1 MNIKDKLD
9 KVIKYIGEHIDDE
22 LSVQQLS
29 NVAHLSPYHFH
40 RLFSAHM
47 GLSLYQYIKWLRLK
61 RAAHQLVVER
71 DKTILTIAMD
81 CGFES
86 HEAFS
91 RAFKHYCG
99 LSPQALRECMDLS
112 SFRYPKYQ
120 MKFNE
125 VSMNVE
131 IMNKPKIRL
140 AAVEHR
146 GCPETMIKSLNQLI
160 DWAKAQPIDLKPKK
174 GEAFGIGYDDPEQT
188 KPEDFRFDL
197 CLKVPSNYTLSG
209 EVKEKFLPEGRY
221 AVAIHH
227 GSHANLGDT
236 VYAMY
241 RDWLP
246 ESGEEP
252 GDLPIIF
259 GYQNFDYEVPE
270 SELVTECLL
279 LLK

>member
-1 MNIKDKLD
+1 MNIKDRLN
-9 KVIKYIGEHIDDE
+9 KVITYIGEHIDDD
-22 LSVQQLS
+22 LSVQKLS
-29 NVAHLSPYHFH
+29 DIALLSPFHFH
-40 RLFSAHM
+40 RLFSANM

-61 RAAHQLVVER
+61 RAAHQLVIQR

-81 CGFES
+81 SGFES

-91 RAFKHYCG
+91 RAFKQYCG
-99 LSPQALRECMDLS
+99 ISPQKLRESMDVS
-112 SFRYPKYQ
+112 SFRYPKYNINV
-120 MKFNE
+120 NE

-131 IMNKPKIRL
+131 IVKRPKIRL

-146 GCPETMIKSLNQLI
+146 GCPNTMAKSLNKLI
-160 DWAKAQPIDLKPKK
+160 DWVKAQPIDLKPKK
-174 GEAFGIGYDDPEQT
+174 DYAFGIGYDDPEQT

-197 CLKVPSNYTLSG
+197 CVRVPDNYALSG
-209 EVKEKFLPEGRY
+209 DIKEKFLPEGRY
-221 AVAIHH
+221 AVAMHY
-227 GSHANLGDT
+227 GSHSNFGET
-236 VYAMY
+236 IYGMY

-252 GDLPIIF
+252 GDIPIIF
-259 GYQNFDYEVPE
+259 SYHNFDYEVPE